1 MKFQYVLGSLV
12 GVGALCS
19 PANAQDSATSID
31 TSPPTATAQ
40 PKDPLRFAIGDGSL
54 KVSIEAGAQYVLES
68 NAFWNLSDGLAPTE
82 NYDTDPHWGE
92 GYIEAGVKFEQPI
105 GKSAIELGLS
115 AVAAQT
121 FGTDIFEQKNRGRLV
136 IENAYAAVRLGFAD
150 GSGSVSFSGGAQ
162 PYKVGNGMLI
172 GDGGVDGFERG
183 AVIFGPRSAWAQTA
197 IAKLQ
202 LGNFSVEGFHLNPR
216 ELDSSDSR
224 TIVNG
229 AKTEMKIGPT
239 GTVGLSYGHVPR
251 SEAPYIQA
259 APGGIGA
266 PNFIFNGRDGLS
278 YLQGWFK
285 WSPVKSLPGFY
296 IAGDYARQRNSR
308 IDLKASAGRIEIG
321 NTFIKYPWMPTLS
334 YSFQTFSGDDPDTPE
349 LERFDPLFYDGS
361 QNGWASG
368 TNGSFVFINSNVNA
382 HKLTLNFLPSQKD
395 IVTLRV
401 VTIAANN
408 LRSPLQFGQA
418 TRPSLDFGDDGL
430 IAGVTKRH
438 LSNDIL
444 IEYTRLLSQNIFM
457 TGGVGHSWTGSG
469 LRTLTPGLKDWTG
482 AFLNLVVQY

>member
-1 MKFQYVLGSLV
+1 MKLHWQL
-12 GVGALCS
+12 GALSSALIIAC
-19 PANAQDSATSID
+19 PAQAQDSETTYEAASAT
-31 TSPPTATAQ
+31 TPTQ
-40 PKDPLRFAIGDGSL
+40 PRDPLRFPLGDGSL

-82 NYDTDPHWGE
+82 NYNTDPHWGE
-92 GYIEAGVKFEQPI
+92 GYIEAGFKFEQPI
-105 GKSAIELGLS
+105 GKSSIEVGLS

-136 IENAYAAVRLGFAD
+136 IENAYAALRLGFDNDSDAIT
-150 GSGSVSFSGGAQ
+150 FSGGAQ

-202 LGNFSVEGFHLNPR
+202 LGDIAVEGFHLNPR

-229 AKTEMKIGPT
+229 AKIEKKIGPT
-239 GTVGLSYGHVPR
+239 GTIGLSYGYVPR

-259 APGGIGA
+259 APGGVGA

-285 WSPVKSLPGFY
+285 WFPVKSLPGFY

-308 IDLKASAGRIEIG
+308 IDLKASAGRIEVG
-321 NTFIKYPWMPTLS
+321 NTFIKSPWMPTLS
-334 YSFQTFSGDDPDTPE
+334 YSYQSFSGDDPDTPE

-382 HKLTLNFLPSQKD
+382 HKLTLNFLPSPKD
-395 IVTLRV
+395 IVTIRV

-430 IAGVTKRH
+430 ITGVTKRH
-438 LSNDIL
+438 LSNDFL
-444 IEYTRLLSQNIFM
+444 IEYTRLLSKNVFM
-457 TGGVGHSWTGSG
+457 TGGLGHSWTGSG
-469 LRTLTPGLKDWTG
+469 LRSLTPGLKDWTG
-482 AFLNLVVQY
+482 GFLNLVVQY